1 MARAITR
8 IDIAEIHEAIAR
20 RRPAQNEKEQ
30 KDQNWHAYAA
40 KIIREN
46 DLNMIG
52 SSGFRPHPRP
62 FTHFHHWAPK
72 AS

>member
-8 IDIAEIHEAIAR
+8 TDIAEIHEAIAR
-20 RRPAQNEKEQ
+20 RRPAQTEAEQ

-46 DLNMIG
+46 DVNFQS
-52 SSGFRPHPRP
+52 SSGYRAHPRQ

-72 AS
+72 S